1 MKVRY
6 NREMDIATIEISPKK
21 IDYAKEA
28 QNIIVHFCK
37 DDEPVILEIMDAS
50 KVIDLD
56 YIKKL
61 EFIDLNSNN
70 EGKKK

>member
-50 KVIDLD
+50 KFLTNITEAAMRA
-56 YIKKL
+56 KK
-61 EFIDLNSNN
+61 EESVAV
-70 EGKKK
+70 